1 MLKKLLRSSRLPIA
15 PAPAVPAG
23 TRIYAV
29 GDVHGCREQLDR
41 VLAMIDDDN
50 ARRPAADTMLIFL
63 GDLVDRG
70 PDSAGVLDRLLALST
85 ARAGVRFLKGNHEE
99 VFLQALDGAKD
110 ALRLFCRVGGRE
122 TMLSYG
128 LGAADY
134 DALDYTELAVRMDG
148 LIPAAHRDFVAGFED
163 MIVVG
168 DYAFVHAGIRPEVPL
183 DEQRGSDLR
192 WIRETFLDYRR
203 PHPKVIVHGHT
214 ITSDVDRRPNRIGI
228 DTGAYASGKLSAL
241 GIENDQTWLLQ
252 S

>member
-1 MLKKLLRSSRLPIA
+1 MLKKLLRSTRSPIA

-23 TRIYAV
+23 HRIYAV
-29 GDVHGCREQLDR
+29 GDVHGCLAELDR
-41 VLAMIDDDN
+41 VLAMIEDDD
-50 ARRPAADTMLIFL
+50 AHRPAAETMLIFL

-70 PDSAGVLDRLLALST
+70 PDSAGVLDRLLTLST
-85 ARAGVRFLKGNHEE
+85 TRAGVRFLKGNHEE
-99 VFLQALDGAKD
+99 VFLHALSGEKD

-122 TMLSYG
+122 TILSYG
-128 LGAADY
+128 VSAAEY
-134 DALDYTELAVRMDG
+134 DALDYGDLAARMQE
-148 LIPAAHRDFVAGFED
+148 LIPAAHRAFVAGFED
-163 MIVVG
+163 MIVAG
-168 DYAFVHAGIRPEVPL
+168 DYAFVHAGIRPEVAL

-241 GIENDQTWLLQ
+241 GIERDQTWLLQ